1 MKTEPNT
8 LSVIFVLKTGQKFE
22 GILPDD
28 YLFKPESL
36 TYNTVHRIS
45 EKGRN
50 IFVQGDNIAYVE
62 VL

>member
-8 LSVIFVLKTGQKFE
+8 LSVIFVLKTGQKFS
-22 GILPDD
+22 GIIPED
-28 YLFKPESL
+28 YTFNSNDL
-36 TYNTVHRIS
+36 TGKVIHRIAQ
-45 EKGRN
+45 KRN

>member
-1 MKTEPNT
+1 MQTKPNT

-22 GILPDD
+22 GAVPDNYSFD
-28 YLFKPESL
+28 PNDL
-36 TYNTVHRIS
+36 TAKVVHRIS
-45 EKGRN
+45 GKGRN